1 MSINNSKIIDYDIES
16 TTIQTCK
23 SILNNSQKNYYIY
36 NKNRSSNNNNNNN
49 KNYLRKKIKREKK
62 EIDEL
67 DAYSNNSYFS
77 NGNINNNESNNNYNF
92 YLNNETEIEHENKK
106 ETTID
111 NLFNGLLNK
120 NYMTYHFELEGHK
133 KHKKF

>member
-1 MSINNSKIIDYDIES
+1 MSKNYSKIIDYDLES
-16 TTIQTCK
+16 TTIQTCT
-23 SILNNSQKNYYIY
+23 SILNNSQKNY
-36 NKNRSSNNNNNNN
+36 NKYHKNNSSNNNN

-67 DAYSNNSYFS
+67 ETYSHNSYFS
-77 NGNINNNESNNNYNF
+77 NDNIKNNEDNNYNS
-92 YLNNETEIEHENKK
+92 YLNNEIDIEQDNKK

>member
-1 MSINNSKIIDYDIES
+1 MSKNYSKIIDYDLES
-16 TTIQTCK
+16 TTIQTCT
-23 SILNNSQKNYYIY
+23 SILNNSQKNYYKY
-36 NKNRSSNNNNNNN
+36 HKNNFSNNNN

-67 DAYSNNSYFS
+67 ETYSHNSYFS
-77 NGNINNNESNNNYNF
+77 NGNIKNNEDNNYNS
-92 YLNNETEIEHENKK
+92 YLNNEIDIEQDNKK

>member
-36 NKNRSSNNNNNNN
+36 NKNRSSNNNNN

-62 EIDEL
+62 EFDEL
-67 DAYSNNSYFS
+67 ETYSNNSYFS
-77 NGNINNNESNNNYNF
+77 NGNIKNYENNNNYNF
-92 YLNNETEIEHENKK
+92 YLNNEIEIEHENKK

>member
-1 MSINNSKIIDYDIES
+1 MSKNYSKIIDYDVES
-16 TTIQTCK
+16 TTIQTYT

-36 NKNRSSNNNNNNN
+36 HKNCSSNNNNNN

-62 EIDEL
+62 GFDEL
-67 DAYSNNSYFS
+67 ETYSNNSYFS
-77 NGNINNNESNNNYNF
+77 NGNIKNYENNNNYNF
-92 YLNNETEIEHENKK
+92 YLNNEIEIEPENKK
-106 ETTID
+106 ETTMD
-111 NLFNGLLNK
+111 NLFSGLLNK

>member
-1 MSINNSKIIDYDIES
+1 MSKNHTKIIDYELES
-16 TTIQTCK
+16 TTIQTCT

-36 NKNRSSNNNNNNN
+36 HKNHSNNNNI

-62 EIDEL
+62 EFDEL
-67 DAYSNNSYFS
+67 ETYSNNSYFS
-77 NGNINNNESNNNYNF
+77 NGNNKDYEYNNNYNF
-92 YLNNETEIEHENKK
+92 YSNNETEIETENKT

>member
-62 EIDEL
+62 GFDEL
-67 DAYSNNSYFS
+67 
-77 NGNINNNESNNNYNF
+77 
-92 YLNNETEIEHENKK
+92 ET
-106 ETTID
+106 
-111 NLFNGLLNK
+111 
-120 NYMTYHFELEGHK
+120 Y
-133 KHKKF
+133 